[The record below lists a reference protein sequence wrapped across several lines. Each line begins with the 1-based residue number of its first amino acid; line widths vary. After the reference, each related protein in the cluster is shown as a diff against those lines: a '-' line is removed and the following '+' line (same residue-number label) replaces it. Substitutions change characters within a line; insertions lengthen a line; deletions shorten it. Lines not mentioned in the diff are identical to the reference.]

1 MPDKTH
7 VLVVEDNEA
16 DRALLQ
22 AHLRDDEFAAEFA
35 GDGVEAWALL
45 EHHADRYDL
54 VLLDRTMPRMNGL
67 ELLGRM
73 KRDARCRTIP
83 VILQTAHVG
92 REEMI
97 EGIRAGAYYY
107 LTKPYDGEVLRTV
120 IRTAA
125 TDSNE
130 IRDLQKRVRRG
141 LNVLS
146 LLSDATFTIQ
156 TLDEARDLAGVL
168 ANACPDPESAII
180 GLTELLVNA
189 VEHGNLGITYEEK
202 SALRNC
208 HEWES
213 EVMRRLKLAENAG
226 KRVEVRFQ
234 REGGEIRFHIRD
246 QGTGFEWKRYLDID
260 PRRAFDTHGRG
271 ILLARHFSFSA
282 LEYRGCGNEVTATVS
297 LAGAAA

>member
-1 MPDKTH
+1 MPDKIR
-7 VLVVEDNEA
+7 VLVVEDNEF
-16 DRALLQ
+16 DRELLQ
-22 AHLRDDEFAAEFA
+22 VHLRGEEFAADFA
-35 GDGVEAWALL
+35 CDGVEAWTIL
-45 EHHADRYDL
+45 EQRADRYDL

-73 KRDARCRTIP
+73 KRDPRCRTLP
-83 VILQTAHVG
+83 VILQTACVG

-107 LTKPYDGEVLRTV
+107 LTKPYDSDVLLSV

-125 TDSNE
+125 SDAHE
-130 IRDLQKRVRRG
+130 IRELQKRLKRG
-141 LNVLS
+141 LNVLA
-146 LLSDATFTIQ
+146 LLSEAHFAIR

-168 ANACPDPESAII
+168 ANACPDPDSAVV

-202 SALRNC
+202 SSLRGC
-208 HEWES
+208 HEWEA
-213 EVMRRLKLAENAG
+213 EVLRRLELEENAAKKVDVQF
-226 KRVEVRFQ
+226 KRD
-234 REGGEIRFHIRD
+234 GGEIHFHIRD
-246 QGTGFEWKRYLDID
+246 QGNGFEWNRYLDID

-282 LEYRGCGNEVTATVS
+282 LEYRGRGNEVTATVS
-297 LAGAAA
+297 LVGAVA